1 MVNLIINEIRK
12 IKIIK
17 IIFIIL
23 LYIVSLILINK
34 NSNNSIYDMSYSLI
48 PFIGI
53 FLCLLFSGSICLEI
67 DNGSMRYYLTKPFKR
82 YKIYLS
88 KLITIL
94 LFVFIS
100 YIVIT
105 IITCIIGN
113 SFNNKYFLKF
123 FINCIPIIFMSSFIL
138 YLSIKFKNHV
148 FVSILSILILCFSII
163 VSQVLFG
170 IRFNIVEYTFLPY
183 LDFSIFRDKTAI
195 LEMNKELGI
204 HLSLNR
210 GIVINLV
217 YFLLFIVNG
226 LVIFNKKDIKS

>member
-1 MVNLIINEIRK
+1 
-12 IKIIK
+12 
-17 IIFIIL
+17 
-23 LYIVSLILINK
+23 
-34 NSNNSIYDMSYSLI
+34 
-48 PFIGI
+48 
-53 FLCLLFSGSICLEI
+53 
-67 DNGSMRYYLTKPFKR
+67 
-82 YKIYLS
+82 
-88 KLITIL
+88 
-94 LFVFIS
+94 
-100 YIVIT
+100 
-105 IITCIIGN
+105 
-113 SFNNKYFLKF
+113 
-123 FINCIPIIFMSSFIL
+123 MSSFIL